1 MAHQLPHFA
10 AGAAA
15 GLNALGVT
23 GTLAAKPTGTAGMHR
38 ARGEVQYY
46 LCSTRLLATRGM
58 KSWHHM
64 ATHAGTTWHGMR
76 MQAVPKSI
84 WEGEHP

>member
-23 GTLAAKPTGTAGMHR
+23 GTLAAKPTGTAGT
-38 ARGEVQYY
+38 ASVNGDGQIPISY
-46 LCSTRLLATRGM
+46 
-58 KSWHHM
+58 
-64 ATHAGTTWHGMR
+64 
-76 MQAVPKSI
+76 
-84 WEGEHP
+84 